1 MARRVIVIAL
11 VVLSSAFAYVTVFT
25 LWANR
30 QFLNTD
36 NWTKTSSQLL
46 ESKHVREQVA
56 EFLVD
61 RLYARVN
68 VSGALQQA
76 LPQPA
81 KPLAGPIAGGLRNAA
96 DEGVQ
101 KLLERPKIQL
111 VWEKANHVAHTAFLK
126 AIEGGGKN
134 VSTQNGTVVLHLS
147 QLAATVARQLGLGN
161 VASKIP
167 PDAADIT
174 ILKAHQLEAVQNALK
189 ALRGVS
195 IVVLILWLLFSVAAV
210 VVGVGRR
217 REALRALG
225 FGLIA
230 AGALA
235 LLTRTL
241 AGNAIVNAL
250 SSTAA
255 VEPAIRDVWSIGTS
269 LVIEAAQSAIAY
281 GVVIALAA
289 WLAGP
294 TRVATRARQ
303 GLAPFL
309 ADPRWAFGGLAV
321 LFFLLVLWGPTPA
334 TRNPLGLLLFA
345 ILLAVGVEVLRR
357 QTAEEYPDATFGAL
371 GQAGQAG
378 MAKVGG
384 AVSAGG
390 RAVAGKVSGLR
401 SGGGSQSTAEDDQ
414 LARLERLGKLRDSG
428 VLDQAEFEAQKKA
441 ILAGR

>member
-1 MARRVIVIAL
+1 MARRVVVIGL
-11 VVLSSAFAYVTVFT
+11 VVLASAFAYVTVFT

-46 ESKHVREQVA
+46 ESKAVREQVA
-56 EFLVD
+56 QFIVD
-61 RLYARVN
+61 RIYARVN

-76 LPQPA
+76 LPPPA

-96 DEGVQ
+96 DQGVQ
-101 KLLERPKIQL
+101 KLLERPKVQL
-111 VWEKANHVAHTAFLK
+111 VWEKANRAAHTAFLK
-126 AIEGGGKN
+126 VIEGGGKH
-134 VSTQNGTVVLHLS
+134 VSTTNGTVVLHLS

-195 IVVLILWLLFSVAAV
+195 IVVLILWLAFSAAAV
-210 VVGVGRR
+210 VVAVGRR
-217 REALRALG
+217 REAVRAIG
-225 FGLIA
+225 IGLIA

-269 LVIEAAQSAIAY
+269 LVIEAAQSCIAY
-281 GVVIALAA
+281 GAVIVLAA
-289 WLAGP
+289 WLAGR
-294 TRVATRARQ
+294 TRVATRCRE

-321 LFFLLVLWGPTPA
+321 LFFLLVVWGPTPA
-334 TRNPLGLLLFA
+334 TRNPLGLLVFA
-345 ILLAVGVEVLRR
+345 VLLAVGLEFLRR
-357 QTAEEYPDATFGAL
+357 QTAREYPDATFGAL
-371 GQAGQAG
+371 GEAGQAG
-378 MAKVGG
+378 AAKVGA

-390 RAVAGKVSGLR
+390 RAVAGRVSGLR
-401 SGGGSQSTAEDDQ
+401 GGGSKPAAEDDT
-414 LARLERLGKLRDSG
+414 LARLERLGKLRESG
-428 VLDQAEFEAQKKA
+428 VLDDAEFEAQKKA
-441 ILAGR
+441 ILAGS